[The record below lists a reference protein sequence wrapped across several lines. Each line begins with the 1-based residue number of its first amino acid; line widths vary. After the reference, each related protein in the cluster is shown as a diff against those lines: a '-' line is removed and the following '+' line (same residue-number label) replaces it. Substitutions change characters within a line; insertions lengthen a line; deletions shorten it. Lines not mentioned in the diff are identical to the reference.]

1 MSSKSLEEKDIK
13 AITKALQA
21 KNRAQIEL
29 NLLVCDLEDKYDFS
43 CEAGDSIHLL
53 KGVITYGRN
62 NNEIKPVD
70 PQ

>member
-1 MSSKSLEEKDIK
+1 MKSKTLDKEDIK
-13 AITKALQA
+13 AITKALKA

-43 CEAGDSIHLL
+43 CEAGDNIDLL

-62 NNEIKPVD
+62 NNTIKPVD
-70 PQ
+70 S